1 MSVKPLFAYVSHSDL
16 RIAGRVRHWYPPRW
30 FCRTMVAATRFGD
43 GWGWAALALVL
54 GGSGADGRAALVAG
68 LIAAAVSIA
77 GFTVLKHVFKRP
89 RPCEL
94 GPHPLFHV
102 EPPDRFS
109 FPSGHTM
116 AAASAGAVLALYFP
130 PLAPLFA
137 LLALAI
143 ATSRVV
149 LGLHYVSDVVVGAI
163 LGTLIGVLTFVTV
176 A

>member
-1 MSVKPLFAYVSHSDL
+1 MNPLIAYVSHSDL

-43 GWGWAALALVL
+43 GWGWAALAPVL
-54 GGSGADGRAALVAG
+54 GAGGATGRAALVTG

-77 GFTVLKHVFKRP
+77 AFTILKHVFKRP

-102 EPPDRFS
+102 EPSDRFS

-116 AAASAGAVLALYFP
+116 TACAVCVVLGSQFP
-130 PLAPLFA
+130 PAAPIFG
-137 LLALAI
+137 LLAVSI
-143 ATSRVV
+143 GTSRVV
-149 LGLHYVSDVVVGAI
+149 LGLHYASDVLAGAV
-163 LGTLIGVLTFVTV
+163 LGASIGIV
-176 A
+176 AFNALG

>member
-1 MSVKPLFAYVSHSDL
+1 MNPLISYVSHSDL

-43 GWGWAALALVL
+43 GWGWAVVAPILAAA
-54 GGSGADGRAALVAG
+54 GASGRAALVAG

-77 GFTVLKHVFKRP
+77 AFTVLKHGIKRP

-94 GPHPLFHV
+94 GPHPLFHI

-116 AAASAGAVLALYFP
+116 AASSTAAVLGLHFP

-143 ATSRVV
+143 GTSRVV
-149 LGLHYVSDVVVGAI
+149 LGLHYVSDVLAGAV
-163 LGTLIGVLTFVTV
+163 LGTLVGVATV
-176 A
+176 MVLG